1 MSSLWSLLAVSPP
14 ENREVSRVVV
24 EPCSK
29 SWISGTC
36 RLGIPVTVLDGS
48 TTVFRCVEVA
58 DSFIPVPR
66 AWTSHVTRFIC
77 TAFGLGL
84 LLLNQALS
92 WICVILDNV
101 RCAGVHHYCIA
112 LVFSQ
117 YYIRTNTD

>member
-66 AWTSHVTRFIC
+66 ACDQVYLHRVWPRASIAQSSPQLDLRD
-77 TAFGLGL
+77 LG
-84 LLLNQALS
+84 Q
-92 WICVILDNV
+92 
-101 RCAGVHHYCIA
+101 
-112 LVFSQ
+112 
-117 YYIRTNTD
+117 RTVCRYM